1 MSLDHKSFQPED
13 LSEEEL
19 ENMRQ
24 EVRDK
29 ISVARIG
36 LLLNNPWF
44 GNIATRLQVKTCDNW
59 CPTAATDGR
68 NLYYNTQFFNQLSE
82 AQIKFVIAHEILH
95 CVFDHMDRRG
105 KRDPQLYNIAADYI
119 VNNTLVRERIGDKV
133 DQIPIFQDFK
143 YDGWT
148 SEEIYDYLFDQAE
161 KIKVSGELL
170 DDHPDWTEG
179 DGSEDTDENGNSV
192 GDKGDTA
199 DGRPVY
205 SQEELDKIN
214 QEFNE
219 AMISATQNT
228 GAGNLPAEIKR
239 VVQSLTEPKMDWREI
254 LQQQIQS
261 MVKNDFTFTR
271 PSRKSQAGGSGAV
284 LPGMNFDETI
294 ELCVALDVSGSIDDE
309 QVRDFLSEVQGI
321 TQQYQDF
328 EVTVWSFSTEVYNKQ
343 VFAPHEENDDISQYQ
358 PTGGGGTDFMAN
370 WRFMEEEDIVPKK
383 FLMFTDGMP
392 AGSWGDPDYTDT
404 VFVIHNRVG
413 NVEAPFGMTV
423 YYDENI

>member
-19 ENMRQ
+19 KRMR
-24 EVRDK
+24 EDVRERV
-29 ISVARIG
+29 SVARIG
-36 LLLNNPWF
+36 LLLNQPWF
-44 GNIATRLQVKTCDNW
+44 GNIATRLEVKTCDNW

-68 NLYYNTQFFNQLSE
+68 NLYYNTQFFNELSNN
-82 AQIKFVIAHEILH
+82 QIKFVIAHEILH

-119 VNNTLVRERIGDKV
+119 VNNTLVREKIGSKV
-133 DQIPIFQDFK
+133 DQIPIFQDFG

-170 DDHPDWTEG
+170 DDHPDWTQG
-179 DGSEDTDENGNSV
+179 DGSEDGQGKEGS
-192 GDKGDTA
+192 GDRGETA

-205 SQEELDKIN
+205 SQEELDKIKE
-214 QEFNE
+214 EFKE
-219 AMISATQNT
+219 SMISAYQNS
-228 GAGNLPAEIKR
+228 GAGSVPAEVQRVIKE
-239 VVQSLTEPKMDWREI
+239 LTEPKMDWREI
-254 LQQQIQS
+254 LHQQIQS

-271 PSRKSQAGGSGAV
+271 PSRKSCGGAV
-284 LPGMNFDETI
+284 LPGMDRDETI
-294 ELCVALDVSGSIDDE
+294 ELCIALDVSGSIDDY

-321 TQQYQDF
+321 TEQYEDF

-343 VFAPHEENDDISQYQ
+343 VFAPHEENDDVSTYQ
-358 PTGGGGTDFMAN
+358 PVGGGGTDFMAN
-370 WRFMEEEDIVPKK
+370 WRFMKEEDIEPKK

-392 AGSWGDPDYTDT
+392 AGEWGDPDYCDT
-404 VFVIHNRVG
+404 VFVIHNRMG

-423 YYDENI
+423 YYDEET